1 MAEKLKKGNLYEME
15 VHDLSFGGKGIC
27 RWETEQGQFIIFIP
41 NTIPGQLISA
51 RIVKLRKK
59 HAEARLMK
67 VLKPSDLEIETG
79 YQEVSGAPF
88 ATLPME
94 KQRFYKQRDSLDQFS
109 RIGHKEISEV
119 FTGYIPSPKDWA
131 YRNKMEYSFS
141 AIIWGHEEEKAI
153 DGFGLGFKRRGMWWC
168 VDDLKKPSGLFDI
181 EFESKLQEIKKY
193 CEASGLT
200 AWHAPKAHGFFR
212 SMVVRYS
219 FVEDKFLIA
228 LQTSSDDQGRF
239 DMIDFAGFLDGLFP
253 MRIAGV
259 IHTVNDHEGDR
270 FDYME
275 GASRLISGQ
284 DHLFEE
290 LCGLKFK
297 ISLSSFFQTNPASA
311 EKLYTSVID
320 LSQSLPNEGVIMDL
334 FCGTGTI
341 AQLLARAIKGPKI
354 IGVDIEE
361 SSISDARMNAHLNG
375 LDDVEFHAADVGKF
389 LAEHPEY
396 KGQISTVILDPPRA
410 GIAPKSLVKVIELN
424 AEYIIYV
431 SCNPS
436 TQARDTTILKGAGY
450 ALTHYHLV
458 DQFPHTSHIEGVA
471 LFSRSVSE

>member
-27 RWETEQGQFIIFIP
+27 RWETEQGLFIIFIP

-141 AIIWGHEEEKAI
+141 AIIWSHEEEKAI

-168 VDDLKKPSGLFDI
+168 VDDLKKPSGLFDLA
-181 EFESKLQEIKKY
+181 FESKLQAIKEY

-219 FVEDKFLIA
+219 FAEDKFLIA
-228 LQTSSDDQGRF
+228 LQTSTDVDGKF
-239 DMIDFAGFLDGLFP
+239 DMKDFAAFLNKLLPD
-253 MRIAGV
+253 RIAGV
-259 IHTVNDHEGDR
+259 IHTVNDEEGDR
-270 FDYME
+270 FDYTQ
-275 GASRLISGQ
+275 GASSLISGQ
-284 DHLFEE
+284 DHLHEM
-290 LCGLKFK
+290 LCGLRFK

-311 EKLYTSVID
+311 EELYKSVIE
-320 LSQSLPNEGVIMDL
+320 LCQSLTNEGVIMDL

-341 AQLLARAIKGPKI
+341 AQLMARAIKGPKI

-361 SSISDARMNAHLNG
+361 SSISDARRNAHLNG
-375 LDDVEFHAADVGKF
+375 LDDLEFHAADVGKF
-389 LAEHPEY
+389 LSEHPEY
-396 KGQISTVILDPPRA
+396 KGQISSIILDPPRA
-410 GIAPKSLVKVIELN
+410 GIAPKSLNKVIELG
-424 AEYIIYV
+424 ARDIIYV

-436 TQARDTTILKGAGY
+436 TQARDTTILKEAGY
-450 ALTHYHLV
+450 SLKHYHLV

-471 LFSRSVSE
+471 LFSKA